1 MSYTE
6 EVFVQDLEIDLEFY
20 NIPQLCSQDR

>member
-20 NIPQLCSQDR
+20 NIPQLCRQDR